1 VVELGVECFRLPSE
15 IFDLLPK
22 GGILGKRCN
31 ACERW
36 LGCSLHDA
44 VCATG
49 CSVQVDLRAV
59 QRGRPLYGR
68 VAGCPRCCEGSR
80 LATRARGF

>member
-1 VVELGVECFRLPSE
+1 MLVVESFRLSSQ

-31 ACERW
+31 TCERW

-44 VCATG
+44 VSATV
-49 CSVQVDLRAV
+49 CSVQVDL
-59 QRGRPLYGR
+59 GLSSDDDPYIG
-68 VAGCPRCCEGSR
+68 G
-80 LATRARGF
+80 